1 MNVEHS
7 LRRDVAATV
16 AREAGRLLTDY
27 AAQQALGAKLDVTTK
42 TSLTD
47 PVSNADRASERHITT
62 ALHQAFPAD
71 GIITEEG
78 QGETP
83 STSGYWWVIDPLDGT
98 VNFLYGVP
106 LWCVSIAC
114 VDSAGTVA
122 AAIYHPAANE
132 LFTAV
137 RDGGALLNGTP
148 LAGAADVALRESLI
162 ATGFSYEAQ
171 AREPQGHELADLLPH
186 VRDIRR
192 GGAAALDLAWV
203 ACGRYTAY
211 FEMTLKTWDWAAGA
225 LIVTEAGGVVRSFL
239 RHVAGSDR
247 QLVIAGPA
255 GVNDILCEWQR
266 RHATLRPVELATLIT
281 THIAGK
287 GPQDE

>member
-1 MNVEHS
+1 VNVEHS
-7 LRRDVAATV
+7 TRRDVAATV
-16 AREAGRLLTDY
+16 AREAGMLLANY
-27 AAQQALGAKLDVTTK
+27 AAQHALGTDLDVATK

-47 PVSNADRASERHITT
+47 PVSNADRASEHHITT

-78 QGETP
+78 QGEAQ

-98 VNFLYGVP
+98 VNFLYGIP

-114 VDSAGTVA
+114 VDNSGTVA
-122 AAIYHPAANE
+122 AAIYHPNADE

-148 LAGAADVALRESLI
+148 LACANDVPLRQSLI
-162 ATGFSYEAQ
+162 ATGFSYEAE
-171 AREPQGHELADLLPH
+171 AREPQGNELAELLPH

-203 ACGRYTAY
+203 AAGRYTAY
-211 FEMTLKTWDWAAGA
+211 FEMTLKTWDWAAGS
-225 LIVTEAGGVVRSFL
+225 LLVTEAGGSVRSFL
-239 RHVAGSDR
+239 RHVAGGER
-247 QLVIAGPA
+247 QLVIAGPT
-255 GVNDILCEWQR
+255 GVTDILCEWQR
-266 RHATLRPVELATLIT
+266 RHATLRTVELVTLIM
-281 THIAGK
+281 THTASEGHEH
-287 GPQDE
+287 D